1 MPFKCNPSNPRK
13 LNNLTSLEK
22 NINKLSKRSQYMD
35 FLINL
40 AH

>member
-1 MPFKCNPSNPRK
+1 MPFKCNPRK